1 MITLTFPD
9 GSARE
14 YKPGISGAELAASIS
29 KSLAKKAIAIS
40 LNGALADIA
49 DPITT
54 NASVRIVTRDDP
66 EALEL
71 IRHDAAHV
79 MAEAVQD
86 LYPGTQV
93 TIGPV
98 VENGFYYDFHREE
111 SFTPDD
117 LAKIEERMR
126 AIVAADK
133 PFTKE
138 VWSRAKA
145 QDFFAAH
152 GEGFKVELVDAIP
165 EDQDLKIYR
174 QGEWLDLCRGPH
186 MPSTGKLKAFKLM
199 KVAGAYWPRGLKKN
213 EDAAAHLRHSLG
225 QQGRPGRLPTSPG
238 RGREA

>member
-14 YKPGISGAELAASIS
+14 YKPGITGAELAASIS
-29 KSLAKKAIAIS
+29 KSLAKKAVAIS

-49 DPITT
+49 DPITA
-54 NASVRIVTRDDP
+54 NASVRIVTRDDA

-98 VENGFYYDFHREE
+98 VENGFYYDFYREE

-138 VWSRAKA
+138 VWPRAKA
-145 QDFFAAH
+145 QDFFAA
-152 GEGFKVELVDAIP
+152 
-165 EDQDLKIYR
+165 
-174 QGEWLDLCRGPH
+174 
-186 MPSTGKLKAFKLM
+186 
-199 KVAGAYWPRGLKKN
+199 AGRGL
-213 EDAAAHLRHSLG
+213 
-225 QQGRPGRLPTSPG
+225 QGR
-238 RGREA
+238 AD